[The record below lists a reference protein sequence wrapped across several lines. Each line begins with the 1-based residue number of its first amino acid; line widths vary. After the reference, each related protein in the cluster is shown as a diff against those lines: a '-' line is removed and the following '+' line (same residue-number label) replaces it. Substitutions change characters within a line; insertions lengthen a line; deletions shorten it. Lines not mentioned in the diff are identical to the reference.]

1 MTYARRVVVWR
12 IWSNWRRKQEWKRKT
27 DAMIIP
33 WEPFLSLLI
42 ESVVCG
48 DGNTQHQYL
57 HPSLID
63 LHAYIILGTARP
75 CPSYCECNL
84 LFRFLQCQPWLLPFP
99 ADTRTPAGLSIRP
112 LLTKGTRPR
121 SSGLPGHTTAVPAKV
136 CFPAPPP
143 YPSTTINL

>member
-1 MTYARRVVVWR
+1 
-12 IWSNWRRKQEWKRKT
+12 
-27 DAMIIP
+27 MIIP

-57 HPSLID
+57 LPSLID

-112 LLTKGTRPR
+112 LLTKGTRPGLWGCPGTRRLSLLR
-121 SSGLPGHTTAVPAKV
+121 SASPPLLPIRARQLTYKITPH
-136 CFPAPPP
+136 
-143 YPSTTINL
+143 INLSTIKCVCHVPLKTLLNM